1 MYDDG
6 TFATGIKNKLQRSGI
21 IYFNINYDDIIEQPE
36 RNRDFTLCRIIRID
50 FGCCFYTKATQAQ
63 NGDGYIF

>member
-6 TFATGIKNKLQRSGI
+6 AFATGIKYKFQCSRI
-21 IYFNINYDDIIEQPE
+21 IYFEINNDDIIEQSE
-36 RNRDFTLCRIIRID
+36 WNRDFTLCRIIGID